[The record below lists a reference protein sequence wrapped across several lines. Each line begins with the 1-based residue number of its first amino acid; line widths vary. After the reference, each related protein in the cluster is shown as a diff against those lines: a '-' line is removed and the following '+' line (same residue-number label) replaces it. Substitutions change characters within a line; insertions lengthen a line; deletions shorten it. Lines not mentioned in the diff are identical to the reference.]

1 MRVTSTPATST
12 WTSSFGTRP
21 RPPGKRGSTSPRCPL
36 CRRGFLA
43 PLDISTLFGNALDNA
58 IEACEKL
65 PQGQRLV
72 TVKTGR
78 VRDMLLIL
86 VENTMDPQAPAHART
101 TKGDTFRHGYGLANP
116 RRTAEGYGGHVLTRG
131 GGCLP

>member
-1 MRVTSTPATST
+1 MTPFAD
-12 WTSSFGTRP
+12 G
-21 RPPGKRGSTSPRCPL
+21 
-36 CRRGFLA
+36 GFLA
-43 PLDISTLFGNALDNA
+43 PLNISTLFGNALDNA

-101 TKGDTFRHGYGLANP
+101 TKGDTFLHGYGLANL

-131 GGCLP
+131 EGGVFTLKILLPIPQVEAPARAQEPVS

>member
-1 MRVTSTPATST
+1 M
-12 WTSSFGTRP
+12 
-21 RPPGKRGSTSPRCPL
+21 
-36 CRRGFLA
+36 
-43 PLDISTLFGNALDNA
+43 
-58 IEACEKL
+58 
-65 PQGQRLV
+65 

-101 TKGDTFRHGYGLANP
+101 TKGDTFLHGYGLANL

-131 GGCLP
+131 EGGVFTLKILLPIPQVEAPARVQEPVS